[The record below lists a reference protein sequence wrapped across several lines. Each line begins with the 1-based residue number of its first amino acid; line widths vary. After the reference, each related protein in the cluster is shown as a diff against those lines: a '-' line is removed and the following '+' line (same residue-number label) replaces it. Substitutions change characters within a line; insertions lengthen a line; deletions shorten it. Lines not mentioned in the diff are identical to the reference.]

1 VTADL
6 AFQPGAH
13 GHHADLGVTGRQA
26 PVLSPLISGEPITST
41 PKVLVIDQ
49 ITFRNITLVVELT
62 GAYMLFDQHAFS
74 ASDMDREAFDY
85 AMWVSQQEVARADG
99 PRWAGL

>member
-1 VTADL
+1 M
-6 AFQPGAH
+6 
-13 GHHADLGVTGRQA
+13 
-26 PVLSPLISGEPITST
+26 
-41 PKVLVIDQ
+41 
-49 ITFRNITLVVELT
+49 LT